1 MAQEFSDLPAE
12 KRRQITA
19 AAIQVFA
26 EKGYRQANTRD
37 IAAKAGISKGLLFY
51 YFKNKK
57 SLYLY
62 LADHLRKV
70 IESRLPKA
78 LAQTSDFFEILDLGA
93 AEKMDLLRKT
103 PWALDF
109 AVKMYYTADREIAPS
124 IRRYICRMLDDMFQR
139 YFAGVDEKKFRPEVS
154 PQQALDLLVQLMD
167 GYIHQQLLRGKPL
180 DMDAVMAEYQLWKD
194 VVRKYAYKEEYQ

>member
-12 KRRQITA
+12 KRRQITN

-62 LADHLRKV
+62 LADCLRQS
-70 IESRLPKA
+70 IENRMPASLSE
-78 LAQTSDFFEILDLGA
+78 TGDFFEIMDLGA

-124 IRRYICRMLDDMFQR
+124 IRRYVCRMLDDMFQR
-139 YFAGVDEKKFRPEVS
+139 YFAGVNTENSARRYPPGRPWTCWCS
-154 PQQALDLLVQLMD
+154 
-167 GYIHQQLLRGKPL
+167 
-180 DMDAVMAEYQLWKD
+180 
-194 VVRKYAYKEEYQ
+194 

>member
-62 LADHLRKV
+62 LADCLRQS
-70 IESRLPKA
+70 IENRMPASLSE
-78 LAQTSDFFEILDLGA
+78 TGDFFEILDLGA

-124 IRRYICRMLDDMFQR
+124 IRRYVCRMLDDMFQR
-139 YFAGVDEKKFRPEVS
+139 YFAGVNTEKFRPEVS
-154 PQQALDLLVQLMD
+154 PRQALDLLVQLMD

-180 DMDAVMAEYQLWKD
+180 DMDAVMAEYQVWKD

>member
-12 KRRQITA
+12 KRRQITT

-62 LADHLRKV
+62 LADQLRRA

-78 LAQTSDFFEILDLGA
+78 LAQTSDFFEIMDLGA

-124 IRRYICRMLDDMFQR
+124 IRRYICRMLDEMFRR
-139 YFAGVDEKKFRPEVS
+139 YFVGVDEKKFRPEVS

>member
-1 MAQEFSDLPAE
+1 MAKEFSDLPAE
-12 KRRQITA
+12 KRRQITT

-62 LADHLRKV
+62 LADHLRRA

-78 LAQTSDFFEILDLGA
+78 LAQTSDFFEIMDLGA

-124 IRRYICRMLDDMFQR
+124 IRRYICRMLDEMFRR

-154 PQQALDLLVQLMD
+154 PRQALDLLVQLMD

>member
-1 MAQEFSDLPAE
+1 MAKEFSDLPAE
-12 KRRQITA
+12 KRRQITT

-62 LADHLRKV
+62 LADHLRRA

-124 IRRYICRMLDDMFQR
+124 IRRYICRMLDEMFRR

>member
-1 MAQEFSDLPAE
+1 MAKEFSDLPPE
-12 KRRQITA
+12 KRRQITTA
-19 AAIQVFA
+19 ALQVFA

-62 LADHLRKV
+62 LADHLRRA

-78 LAQTSDFFEILDLGA
+78 MAETSDFFEIMDLGA
-93 AEKMDLLRKT
+93 AEKMDLLRKM

-124 IRRYICRMLDDMFQR
+124 IRRYVCRILDEMFQR
-139 YFAGVDEKKFRPEVS
+139 YFAGVDREKFRPEVS
-154 PQQALDLLVQLMD
+154 PRQALELLVQLMD
-167 GYIHQQLLRGKPL
+167 GYIHQQLLRGKTL
-180 DMDAVMAEYQLWKD
+180 DMDALLEEYQLWKA